1 MMTSRNII
9 INYRQLFLILV
20 SLLSLG
26 DGVHRSDPSVL
37 VVYRP
42 LPVLGQLLPARTPEL
57 AESAIGNCLLHLY
70 RGSSLVI
77 LVIDDHTMH
86 QVAVSQNVLLALA

>member
-37 VVYRP
+37 VVYR

-77 LVIDDHTMH
+77 L
-86 QVAVSQNVLLALA
+86 